1 MTRAAA
7 ALLMLSLSGLL
18 AQKPGDPSPEPP
30 PPEPISLTIV
40 GKREVTVDRGGR
52 TWDDFKK
59 AVLGGAPPASAP
71 ACSLSLKI
79 TNNTK
84 ETVRVRVTGT
94 APALT
99 LTLDGKA
106 GAHSW
111 TSAAGAG
118 KMGVTYEELKPGASH
133 TIPLATLTGFQSR
146 THTHLVPLG
155 EGEYTLKAAY
165 RTYIYTGEAK
175 AKAKGKGIAVGAAF
189 KGTNP
194 HTLTSAP
201 FKLAVIGK

>member
-1 MTRAAA
+1 MKRAAA
-7 ALLMLSLSGLL
+7 AVLMLSLSGLL
-18 AQKPGDPSPEPP
+18 AQKSDDPSPEPP

-40 GKREVTVDRGGR
+40 GKREITVDRGGR
-52 TWDDFKK
+52 TWENFKK
-59 AVLGGAPPASAP
+59 AIGDGTISPTPPT
-71 ACSLSLKI
+71 CSLGLKI

-99 LTLDGKA
+99 LTLEGKA
-106 GAHSW
+106 GAHTW
-111 TSAAGAG
+111 TSAAGVG

-133 TIPLATLTGFQSR
+133 TIPLTTLTGFQSR

-165 RTYIYTGEAK
+165 RTYIYSGEGM
-175 AKAKGKGIAVGAAF
+175 AKGKGKGVIGPAF
-189 KGTNP
+189 KGKNP
-194 HTLTSAP
+194 HTLSSAP
-201 FKLAVIGK
+201 FKVTVTGK